1 MDKTIIH
8 RMVQTTVLV
17 LMLLLCIQLS
27 SLAVSITGSLTSTVW
42 TRENRLENAEDSQ
55 TNLILY
61 EYLRLNATN
70 LGSSK
75 LAAHFSGR
83 IGWDKYASFG
93 NDDKYTSRLYQGY
106 LDWKLSNKSSLRLG
120 RQFLPNN
127 TGFWQMDGIRL
138 ETHRTGFISPALYAG
153 ISVLP
158 WTIKGDD
165 EPILG
170 VELRT
175 KRLRSIRAKLSF
187 LTIFDNEG
195 EDWDILEIRGVDKA
209 ILGLQF
215 DTLEAGIIDLL
226 ESPHKRLNVSGSG
239 SIDLLTKEIIGGYAS
254 ANVRIT
260 PKGQLYAEFRQETPL
275 FPADSIFSVFAV
287 EPFRQLTFGA
297 DYDVMS
303 FLGIQGWYAR
313 QFFDSDPV
321 NRYSVGFTIERQR
334 ETLLAFRLERL
345 DDTDTHYWRIYSHIG
360 KRLWQKLAI
369 SLNTYYN
376 NYKHVTGPQ
385 TEEAY
390 SLQLSVR
397 YQLSR
402 RLQALIRLENNINPD
417 YKYNV
422 RVLGYLRMG
431 FGFTK

>member
-1 MDKTIIH
+1 MH
-8 RMVQTTVLV
+8 RARICRGISTAFIL
-17 LMLLLCIQLS
+17 LMLFLSLQLQ
-27 SLAVSITGSLTSTVW
+27 SLAVSVSGNLTSTVW
-42 TRENRLENAEDSQ
+42 TRENRLENPEDSQ

-70 LGSSK
+70 LGSSA

-83 IGWDKYASFG
+83 VGWDKYASFG
-93 NDDKYTSRLYQGY
+93 DDDKYTSRLYQGY

-127 TGFWQMDGIRL
+127 TGFWQMDGVRL
-138 ETHRTGFISPALYAG
+138 ETHRTGFISPAFYAG

-175 KRLRSIRAKLSF
+175 KRFRSIRAKLSF
-187 LTIFDNEG
+187 LTILDNEG
-195 EDWDILEIRGVDKA
+195 ENWDIMEIRGVDKA

-215 DTLEAGIIDLL
+215 DTLEEGILSLL
-226 ESPHKRLNVSGSG
+226 ESPHKRLSVSGSG
-239 SIDLLTKEIIGGYAS
+239 SIDLLTKEIINGYAA

-287 EPFRQLTFGA
+287 EPFSQLTFGV

-303 FLGIQGWYAR
+303 FLGIQSWYAR
-313 QFFDSDPV
+313 QFFDSDPID
-321 NRYSVGFTIERQR
+321 RYSAGFTIERQR
-334 ETLLAFRLERL
+334 ETLLAIRLERL
-345 DDTDTHYWRIYSHIG
+345 DNIDTHYWRIYSQIG
-360 KRLWQKLAI
+360 KRLTQKLAL

-376 NYKHVTGPQ
+376 NYKHTIGPQ

-390 SLQLSVR
+390 SFQFSAR
-397 YQLSR
+397 YRLSR
-402 RLQALIRLENNINPD
+402 RLQALIRLEDNINPD